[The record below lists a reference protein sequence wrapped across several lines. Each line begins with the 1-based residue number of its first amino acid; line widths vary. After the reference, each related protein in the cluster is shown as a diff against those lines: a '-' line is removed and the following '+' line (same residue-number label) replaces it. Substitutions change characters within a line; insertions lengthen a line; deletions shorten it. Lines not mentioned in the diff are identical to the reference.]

1 MDAKTLNE
9 ATLGTNFQNRLGYAP
24 PCSQGPGLKKYLVT
38 IYALKKSI
46 QSTIPI
52 TGDALQQFASQNL
65 IAKATTEFG
74 YTRA

>member
-1 MDAKTLNE
+1 
-9 ATLGTNFQNRLGYAP
+9 
-24 PCSQGPGLKKYLVT
+24 
-38 IYALKKSI
+38 LKKSI